1 MSWQCTSWAL
11 REAECPTATARLV
24 LIALADR
31 CQPDGRSAWPT
42 IDTLCLEA
50 HASRSAVKRALRE
63 LEELGTIRR
72 GVQELAMRD
81 EHGKYVPEQYR
92 PIVWECCMGAP
103 LEHVAQKP
111 GKQARL
117 EREARAQQY
126 GQNVALDI
134 EHDADTK
141 DTSGVKMNPL
151 ESQTVQNEPS
161 RGVASEPSIY
171 KTNNKQ
177 ILNPYNPLAAAR
189 TSPQGQE
196 LNENSTAEID
206 ATARRVI
213 DRLFELRVRAGLSV
227 CSARRDVQAA
237 SQLVAQHGLE
247 HVLDMLNWVY
257 LRQSSHWWVKRTRT
271 VASFAR
277 VFDELADAR
286 LLDEQLSDGSGKD
299 VSVVAKRLALA
310 DMQRQQRLQ
319 SLLDRP
325 DVPAH
330 LRDLAAP
337 LLQEQLNDG
346 VDDEDAALHSALEQA
361 QVLFD
366 HAQEQRR
373 EALLYGLYE
382 QAGLQFVRIVHPEA
396 SIRELAGSGVLQR
409 YIHDFEVAMDRDTWG
424 LWLPCYLEHNTLDEL
439 EELQHNPAR
448 LREIVQRI
456 VDHERNEGVIKRQV
470 LAEMSANPP
479 WQADEAPT
487 A

>member
-42 IDTLCLEA
+42 VQTLMAEA
-50 HASRSAVKRALRE
+50 HASEASVRRALRD
-63 LEELGTIRR
+63 LEALGTIRR
-72 GVQELAMRD
+72 GNQDLASRD
-81 EHGKYVPEQYR
+81 EHGRFLPEQYR
-92 PIVWECCMGAP
+92 PVVWECCMGAP

-111 GKQARL
+111 GKQARA
-117 EREARAQQY
+117 ERARRSVEH
-126 GQNVALDI
+126 GVGDDDFGGIKMTPLDVQTCQI
-134 EHDADTK
+134 
-141 DTSGVKMNPL
+141 DTSRPVTGDTP
-151 ESQTVQNEPS
+151 
-161 RGVASEPSIY
+161 IY
-171 KTNNKQ
+171 VTNIKTN
-177 ILNPYNPLAAAR
+177 INPNNPLAAAR

-196 LNENSTAEID
+196 LDENANAGID
-206 ATARRVI
+206 DAARRVI

-227 CSARRDVQAA
+227 GSSRRDEAA
-237 SQLVAQHGLE
+237 VAALVAQHGLDR
-247 HVLDMLNWVY
+247 VLDMLEWVY
-257 LRQSSHWWVKRTRT
+257 TKQSSRWWVKRTRT
-271 VASFAR
+271 AAAFAR

-286 LLDEQLSDGSGKD
+286 LLDEQLADGSGKD

-319 SLLDRP
+319 GLLERP

-337 LLQEQLNDG
+337 LLQELLDSGADND
-346 VDDEDAALHSALEQA
+346 EEALRSALEQA

-366 HAQEQRR
+366 HAQQQRR
-373 EALLYGLYE
+373 EALLDGLYE

-396 SIRELAGSGVLQR
+396 SIRELAGSGVLQG

-424 LWLPCYLEHNTLDEL
+424 LWLPCYLEYNTLDEL
-439 EELQHNPAR
+439 EELQHNHAR
-448 LREIVQRI
+448 LREIVQHV

>member
-42 IDTLCLEA
+42 VQTLMAEA
-50 HASRSAVKRALRE
+50 HASEASVRRALRD
-63 LEELGTIRR
+63 LEALGTIRR
-72 GVQELAMRD
+72 GNQDLASRD
-81 EHGKYVPEQYR
+81 EHGRFLPEQYR
-92 PIVWECCMGAP
+92 PIVWECCMGVP

-111 GKQARL
+111 GKQARA
-117 EREARAQQY
+117 EREQRARQSVDQ
-126 GQNVALDI
+126 GVDDGDFGGINLTPLDVQTCQI
-134 EHDADTK
+134 
-141 DTSGVKMNPL
+141 DTSRPVTGDTP
-151 ESQTVQNEPS
+151 
-161 RGVASEPSIY
+161 IY
-171 KTNNKQ
+171 VTNIKTN
-177 ILNPYNPLAAAR
+177 INPNNPLAAAR

-196 LNENSTAEID
+196 LGDENSNTGNGDVA
-206 ATARRVI
+206 ARRVI

-227 CSARRDVQAA
+227 GSARRDVQAA
-237 SQLVAQHGLE
+237 RQLVAQHGLDR
-247 HVLDMLNWVY
+247 VLDMLNWVY
-257 LRQSSHWWVKRTRT
+257 LRQSSRWWVKRTRT
-271 VASFAR
+271 VAAFAR

-319 SLLDRP
+319 GLLERP

-330 LRDLAAP
+330 LRSLAAP
-337 LLQEQLNDG
+337 LLQEMLDG
-346 VDDEDAALHSALEQA
+346 GAESDDEALRSALEQA

-373 EALLYGLYE
+373 ESLLDGLYE

-396 SIRELAGSGVLQR
+396 SVRELAGAGVLQG

-439 EELQHNPAR
+439 EELGRDPVR
-448 LREIVQRI
+448 LREIVQQV
-456 VDHERNEGVIKRQV
+456 VDHERNEGAIIRQV

>member
-171 KTNNKQ
+171 ETNNKQ
-177 ILNPYNPLAAAR
+177 ILNPCNPLAAAR

-196 LNENSTAEID
+196 LGDENSNTGNDDVA
-206 ATARRVI
+206 AQRVI

-227 CSARRDVQAA
+227 GSARRDVQAA
-237 SQLVAQHGLE
+237 RQLVAQHGLD

-257 LRQSSHWWVKRTRT
+257 LRQSSRWWVKRTRT

-299 VSVVAKRLALA
+299 VSVVAKRLAVA

-319 SLLDRP
+319 GLLERR

-337 LLQEQLNDG
+337 LLQELLDGGTDND
-346 VDDEDAALHSALEQA
+346 EEALRSALEQA

-373 EALLYGLYE
+373 EALLDGLYE
-382 QAGLQFVRIVHPEA
+382 QAGLQFVRLVHPEA
-396 SIRELAGSGVLQR
+396 SVRELAGAGVLQG
-409 YIHDFEVAMDRDTWG
+409 YVHDFEVAMDRDTWG

-439 EELQHNPAR
+439 EELGRDPAR
-448 LREIVQRI
+448 LREIVQQV
-456 VDHERNEGVIKRQV
+456 VDHERNEGAIMRQV
-470 LAEMSANPP
+470 MAEMSANPP
-479 WQADEAPT
+479 R
-487 A
+487 